1 MRFSELPICSWIWK
15 TMLVLLLLPR
25 HHLSLFLPTG
35 PWNEFCFPALRAS
48 MPERNSRHSNNP
60 SLVCSFL
67 HSTTASKPHKKQN
80 SHRQTESVE
89 KERRKI
95 SDGPP
100 NTTTRKKK
108 HTHRHARMKWSPR
121 EKEEDSPGEEEKQN
135 KNKNS
140 FFKKNQKLSKKFH
153 KKLRNRAHSDCQL
166 LNCSVERTD

>member
-1 MRFSELPICSWIWK
+1 
-15 TMLVLLLLPR
+15 MLVLLLLPR

-67 HSTTASKPHKKQN
+67 HSTTASKAHKNQN

-95 SDGPP
+95 SDEPP

-108 HTHRHARMKWSPR
+108 HTHKHENEMKSER
-121 EKEEDSPGEEEKQN
+121 ERRGLTRG
-135 KNKNS
+135 
-140 FFKKNQKLSKKFH
+140 KKRTKRKQKLLLKKTENS
-153 KKLRNRAHSDCQL
+153 RNFSQK
-166 LNCSVERTD
+166 TT

>member
-1 MRFSELPICSWIWK
+1 MYEGLYPRFHKLHIRLCASLSFRYALGYERQCSF
-15 TMLVLLLLPR
+15 LLPR
-25 HHLSLFLPTG
+25 HHLSLFLPMG
-35 PWNEFCFPALRAS
+35 PWKEFCYPALKAS

-67 HSTTASKPHKKQN
+67 HSTTASKPHKNQN

-108 HTHRHARMKWSPR
+108 HTHRHARMK
-121 EKEEDSPGEEEKQN
+121 
-135 KNKNS
+135 
-140 FFKKNQKLSKKFH
+140 
-153 KKLRNRAHSDCQL
+153 
-166 LNCSVERTD
+166 